1 MKHVLVIEKR
11 TIGPWKHSGSSS
23 VRLCTNIR
31 RSLICFHIPIHLISC
46 QVLQV
51 HVFLSLLILLVQ
63 LSLPQLLLSVHS
75 PQAQLPNAVI
85 LQLFF
90 HNAGSGTFNISPQG
104 SFVVN
109 IHCAG
114 ARSELTGLFRMLNS
128 F

>member
-1 MKHVLVIEKR
+1 MLSYPYTPHFM
-11 TIGPWKHSGSSS
+11 SGAASSCVPVTSNTACAAVTSSITTVSSQSSS
-23 VRLCTNIR
+23 SASQCYD
-31 RSLICFHIPIHLISC
+31 F
-46 QVLQV
+46 
-51 HVFLSLLILLVQ
+51 
-63 LSLPQLLLSVHS
+63 
-75 PQAQLPNAVI
+75 AQF
-85 LQLFF
+85 FF